1 MFTSWRHPFRS
12 SLRKTRRVPIEMPL
26 RYHLSGQTEWKQGFA
41 VNISSG
47 GLLFR
52 ADQPLNIHSPIQF
65 NYDLP
70 DAVPGGRGLTVNC
83 KGEILRADVP
93 KAGDED
99 FAFAVKVL
107 EYHSRPR

>member
-1 MFTSWRHPFRS
+1 
-12 SLRKTRRVPIEMPL
+12 MPL
-26 RYHLSGQTEWKQGFA
+26 RFHLSGHTAWLQGFA

-47 GLLFR
+47 GILFR
-52 ADQPLNIHSPIQF
+52 ANQALNVHSPIQF

-70 DAVPGGRGLTVNC
+70 DTVPGGRGLTVNC
-83 KGEILRADVP
+83 KGEILRAEAP

-107 EYHSRPR
+107 EYNSKPR